1 MRGIILAGGHGTRL
15 YPLTKIVSKQLLPVY
30 DKPMIYYPLSTL
42 MLAGIREIA
51 IICKPE
57 DINNFTNLLGNGSQ
71 FGVEFTYLTQSE
83 PKGLPDA
90 FNVAS
95 DWIKGHKVCMIL
107 GDNIFFGPGLG
118 RQLGNI
124 NFEKGS
130 LVFAYQVKD
139 PQRFGV
145 VEFDNQGRVVNLEE
159 KPVKVKSD
167 FAITGLYF
175 FDESVSGLTSNLAP
189 AARGETEILDL
200 LRLYLDV
207 NKLEVRVLPRGTA
220 WLDTGTFESMHD
232 AASFIKIMQERTG
245 LQIGNPFEIAN
256 VQGWL

>member
-15 YPLTKIVSKQLLPVY
+15 SPLTRVASKQLLPVY

-51 IICKPE
+51 IICKPADTE
-57 DINNFTNLLGNGSQ
+57 SFQSLLGNGSQ
-71 FGVEFTYLTQSE
+71 FGVQFKYLTQNE

-90 FNVAS
+90 FNIAA
-95 DWIKGHKVCMIL
+95 DWIRGHKVCMIL
-107 GDNIFFGPGLG
+107 GDNIFFGPGVG
-118 RQLGNI
+118 RQLGSI
-124 NFEKGS
+124 RFDEGAI
-130 LVFAYQVKD
+130 VFAYQVKD

-145 VEFDNQGRVVNLEE
+145 VEFDEQGKVVKLEE
-159 KPVKVKSD
+159 KPDQPKSD

-175 FDESVSGLTSNLAP
+175 FDERVSELTKNLTP

-200 LRLYLDV
+200 LNKYLDLK
-207 NKLEVRVLPRGTA
+207 KLEVKVLPRGTA
-220 WLDTGTFESMHD
+220 WLDTGTFESLHD

-245 LQIGNPFEIAN
+245 LQIGNPQEIARI
-256 VQGWL
+256 QGWS

>member
-15 YPLTKIVSKQLLPVY
+15 SPLTKIVSKQLLPVY

-57 DINNFTNLLGNGSQ
+57 TTRSFQDLLGDGSQ
-71 FGVEFTYLTQSE
+71 FGVEFTFLTQSE

-95 DWIKGHKVCMIL
+95 DWIKGQKVCMIL
-107 GDNIFFGPGLG
+107 GDNIFFGAGLG

-124 NFEKGS
+124 EFDEGAIT
-130 LVFAYQVKD
+130 FAYQVRD

-145 VEFDNQGRVVNLEE
+145 VEFDSQGNIINLEE
-159 KPVKVKSD
+159 KPALPKSE

-175 FDESVSGLTSNLAP
+175 FDESVSAFTSNLAP
-189 AARGETEILDL
+189 AERGETEILDL
-200 LRLYLDV
+200 LRKYLDV
-207 NKLEVRVLPRGTA
+207 KKLEVKILARGTA
-220 WLDTGTFESMHD
+220 WLDTGTFESLHD

-245 LQIGNPFEIAN
+245 LQIGNPLEIAKI
-256 VQGWL
+256 QGWV